1 MLLSSVFPLV
11 PIFLMQEEIAP
22 CRLTKLRLV
31 DLAPFISHSILMS
44 LKAAAST
51 SINTHRSPQG
61 AGPYMIDTGILE
73 LRLKMIAFLT
83 ALIVTYFVAR
93 LLLNNRFHFLL
104 RVSSFLSFTQ
114 YRNYTQLDLG
124 FGLGFYIC
132 IY

>member
-1 MLLSSVFPLV
+1 M
-11 PIFLMQEEIAP
+11 P

-83 ALIVTYFVAR
+83 ALIVLLHILLATNFRVFPPLKFHTNDPICDTFVYSLFEA
-93 LLLNNRFHFLL
+93 LNDISN
-104 RVSSFLSFTQ
+104 VES
-114 YRNYTQLDLG
+114 
-124 FGLGFYIC
+124 GLIHL
-132 IY
+132 